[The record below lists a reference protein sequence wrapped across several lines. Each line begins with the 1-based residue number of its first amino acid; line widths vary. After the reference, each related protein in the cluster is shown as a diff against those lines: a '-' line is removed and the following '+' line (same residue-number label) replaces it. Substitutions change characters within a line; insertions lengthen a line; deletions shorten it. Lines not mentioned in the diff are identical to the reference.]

1 VAFVGLAPLASPMRA
16 PPGPVYVGRAGDR
29 WRTVG
34 MCSAAKNGG
43 VVSHDADERLQA
55 VRAAEETRI
64 TAIRTNDSAAIAG
77 ILDDLF
83 IYINARGMIYDK
95 GSYVAAVHS
104 RALTYSSDLE
114 LTETDFRVDGDV
126 VIIVG
131 LMLGHARI
139 ERRERQGE
147 WKLLAWQS
155 SDLLR
160 G

>member
-1 VAFVGLAPLASPMRA
+1 
-16 PPGPVYVGRAGDR
+16 
-29 WRTVG
+29 
-34 MCSAAKNGG
+34 MCSAQTSK
-43 VVSHDADERLQA
+43 VSAASPDADRRLRA
-55 VRAAEETRI
+55 VRAAEERRVA
-64 TAIRTNDSAAIAG
+64 AIRTNNSVAIARM
-77 ILDDLF
+77 LDDQF

-95 GSYVAAVHS
+95 DSYLAAVRS
-104 RALTYSSDLE
+104 RALTYSPDLE

-139 ERRERQGE
+139 EREQHVYHHRNMRVWRERQGE

-155 SDLLR
+155 SDVLR

>member
-1 VAFVGLAPLASPMRA
+1 
-16 PPGPVYVGRAGDR
+16 
-29 WRTVG
+29 
-34 MCSAAKNGG
+34 
-43 VVSHDADERLQA
+43 
-55 VRAAEETRI
+55 
-64 TAIRTNDSAAIAG
+64 
-77 ILDDLF
+77 
-83 IYINARGMIYDK
+83 
-95 GSYVAAVHS
+95 
-104 RALTYSSDLE
+104 LTYSPDLE

-139 ERRERQGE
+139 EREQDVYHHRNMRVWRERQGE